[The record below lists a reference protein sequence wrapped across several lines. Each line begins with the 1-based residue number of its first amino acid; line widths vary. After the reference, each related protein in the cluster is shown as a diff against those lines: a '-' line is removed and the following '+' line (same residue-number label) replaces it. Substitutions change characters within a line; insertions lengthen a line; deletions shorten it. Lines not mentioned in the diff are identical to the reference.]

1 MKARI
6 LLVGKNGQIGHDL
19 QQLLPAVGET
29 IALGRE
35 DLDLSRPDSIRR
47 AVQHT
52 QPQLIINAAAYTS
65 VDQAESDESAAYAI
79 NALAPAVLAESA
91 KRVGAA
97 LIHYSTDYVF
107 DGAKSLP
114 YEENDATNPINAYGR
129 TKLAG
134 EKAIRDSGVA
144 HLIFRTAWV
153 YSTRG
158 KNFLLTIMQLATQRE
173 ELRIVKDQI
182 GAPTCSRKLAEAT
195 ARIVSNLPSDAR
207 GLAAGD
213 LRELSGTYHMT
224 AAGMT
229 SWAEFA
235 GEILANAS
243 DTIQDK
249 IHPAWLAQ
257 ILRGNPIIAKRI
269 VSITSTEY
277 PTPAKRPAYSVLSNA
292 RLENAFGVHLPDW
305 REQLRRAFRSDSS
318 TSL

>member
-65 VDQAESDESAAYAI
+65 VDQAESDEPAAYAI

-235 GEILANAS
+235 GEILANA
-243 DTIQDK
+243 
-249 IHPAWLAQ
+249 
-257 ILRGNPIIAKRI
+257 
-269 VSITSTEY
+269 
-277 PTPAKRPAYSVLSNA
+277 
-292 RLENAFGVHLPDW
+292 
-305 REQLRRAFRSDSS
+305 
-318 TSL
+318 